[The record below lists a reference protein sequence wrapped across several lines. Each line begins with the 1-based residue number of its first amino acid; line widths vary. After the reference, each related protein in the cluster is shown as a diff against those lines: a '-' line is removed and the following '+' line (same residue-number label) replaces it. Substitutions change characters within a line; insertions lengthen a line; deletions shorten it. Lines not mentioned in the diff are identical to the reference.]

1 MRYRSPPLRHRA
13 KESTDARLER
23 RRSKGVG
30 VNCVASERRERNSAS
45 GGQRPPASVK
55 LFMSLPEEAL
65 VAGELELIQTHL
77 AGLFDRVFAPAV
89 DSETAH
95 GDDQPWP

>member
-1 MRYRSPPLRHRA
+1 MTS
-13 KESTDARLER
+13 ARR
-23 RRSKGVG
+23 Q
-30 VNCVASERRERNSAS
+30 RNSGS

-55 LFMSLPEEAL
+55 LFLSLPEDAL

-77 AGLFDRVFAPAV
+77 AGIIEQVFPPEV
-89 DSETAH
+89 DSEPRQ

>member
-1 MRYRSPPLRHRA
+1 MASKRHTGHA
-13 KESTDARLER
+13 AAGEPGA
-23 RRSKGVG
+23 
-30 VNCVASERRERNSAS
+30 
-45 GGQRPPASVK
+45 PASVN
-55 LFMSLPEEAL
+55 LFMSLPEDAL